1 MKKPTDRAHL
11 LRIAGTLLAIALLIY
26 LLSRQGWQ
34 SILDATRQIPLG
46 ILAACFG
53 LVMISRLAVA
63 LRWHVLLR
71 ASGLAIPL
79 WQSVQITFA
88 GLFAS
93 NFLPTTVGGDVVRLA
108 GAVRLKHDSAAVTA
122 SLIADRLVGMLGMA
136 LTVPL
141 GLPAFLGSL
150 RQSGSARLPGFSLA
164 ALTYP
169 AKGGVAWESLK
180 SKISRFLTHLNQS
193 LKVYL
198 KRPTSLLAALLFSGL
213 HMGCIFTVLY
223 LLFKYEGQ
231 SIGWGLVAGL
241 NSLVYFITLLPV
253 SINGYGLQELSMTLI
268 YSRAGSVS
276 LESSLSVALLLRTLM
291 LLASLPGSLTISTIL
306 AGTRND
312 DVK

>member
-1 MKKPTDRAHL
+1 VKKPTDRAHL

-164 ALTYP
+164 ALIYP

-180 SKISRFLTHLNQS
+180 SKISRFLAHLTQS

>member
-53 LVMISRLAVA
+53 LVLVSRLAVA

-79 WQSVQITFA
+79 WQTVQITFA

-122 SLIADRLVGMLGMA
+122 SLIADRLVGMAGMA
-136 LTVPL
+136 LTVPF

-150 RQSGSARLPGFSLA
+150 HQAGGAWLPGFSLA
-164 ALTYP
+164 ALTYS
-169 AKGGVAWESLK
+169 AKGGVAWDSLK
-180 SKISRFLTHLNQS
+180 SKISRFMAHLAQS

-213 HMGCIFTVLY
+213 HMACIFTVLY

-268 YSRAGSVS
+268 YSRAGGVS

-312 DVK
+312 EVK